1 MNRLSTE
8 QRARII
14 AALCEGASI
23 NSTCRMVGVAKNTV
37 LRIIRELGHA
47 CADYQDRVLRDLNC
61 ERIQADEIWS
71 FVHAKA
77 KNVPENHK
85 GEFGYGDVW
94 TWSAICAD
102 CKLVPSWLVGTRDAD
117 AALEFMDDLRGR
129 LANRVQLTTDGHKAY
144 LVAVEEAFGSEI
156 DYAMLIKLYGPA
168 PENTKQVR
176 YSPSECIGTRTEVIQ
191 GKPDEAH
198 INTAFAE
205 RMNLSIRMGM
215 RRFTRLTN
223 AHSKKLENHEYA
235 LAIYFFF
242 YNFARVHSTLKTTP
256 AIKAGVTD
264 HVWTTYDMA
273 GLLDSK

>member
-1 MNRLSTE
+1 MNKLSTE

-14 AALCEGASI
+14 SALCEGASI

-37 LRIIRELGHA
+37 LRLIRELGHA
-47 CADYQDRVLRDLNC
+47 CADYQDAKLRNLPC
-61 ERIQADEIWS
+61 ERVQADEIWA

-77 KNVPENHK
+77 KNVPEAHK

-94 TWSAICAD
+94 TWSAICAE
-102 CKLVPSWLVGTRDAD
+102 CKIVPSWLVGTRDAE

-129 LANRVQLTTDGHKAY
+129 LRNRVQLTTDGHKAY

-156 DYAMLIKLYGPA
+156 DYAMLIKLYGDA
-168 PENTKQVR
+168 PENSKQVR
-176 YSPSECIGTRTEVIQ
+176 YSPSECIGTKTEVIQ
-191 GKPDEAH
+191 GNPDTAH
-198 INTAFAE
+198 ISTSYAE

-242 YNFARVHSTLKTTP
+242 YNFARVHATLKMTP
-256 AIKAGVTD
+256 AMKAGVAD
-264 HVWTTYDMA
+264 RVWTTYDMA
-273 GLLDSK
+273 VLMDSN

>member
-1 MNRLSTE
+1 MNRLTTE

-14 AALCEGASI
+14 SALCEGASI

-47 CADYQDRVLRDLNC
+47 CADYQDRVLRDLPC

-71 FVHAKA
+71 FVHSKA
-77 KNVPENHK
+77 KNVPEEHT

-156 DYAMLIKLYGPA
+156 DYAMLIKLYGAA
-168 PENTKQVR
+168 PENEKQVR

-198 INTAFAE
+198 INTSFAE

-273 GLLDSK
+273 GLLD